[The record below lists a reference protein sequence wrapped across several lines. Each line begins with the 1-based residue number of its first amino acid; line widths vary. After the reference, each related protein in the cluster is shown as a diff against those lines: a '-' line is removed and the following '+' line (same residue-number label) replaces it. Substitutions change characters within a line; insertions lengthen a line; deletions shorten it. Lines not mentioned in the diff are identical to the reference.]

1 MLVWADQEN
10 GGRGEGSEGYLI
22 FKSLSGEGG
31 GSEAYVA
38 HVLRQAC
45 SLNIAGLQHI

>member
-31 GSEAYVA
+31 GGPR
-38 HVLRQAC
+38 HM
-45 SLNIAGLQHI
+45 